1 MDNITKLIKEN
12 LEKYS
17 NRTLVLKKKVKISE
31 ELEYHINENLTLTN
45 NVFMVYSKK
54 YFDLINEVRDLW
66 MQDLI
71 YLNEEDEQMVMSDTG
86 KVALFEGE
94 MVYLDA
100 PIIEED
106 TYGSYFK
113 NNKVKKFLSE
123 GLEDEL
129 EKIKEYGYEV
139 VERYSAEPY
148 NMLLLHNTE
157 EDIYEVS
164 LTTNEDEFTSFESQ
178 VSKSPTHK
186 SNFRQIA
193 KKLINKLKEWLSK
206 YGDLFVGSFNKER
219 TYKYKRIFSNMG
231 LNVGDIQFNSNEDL
245 PDSYD
250 FIVYASNDNINEAE
264 HRGKK
269 VNLGRPFRTP
279 GGPKKFAVYVKTPG
293 GGVKKVTFGD
303 PNLKVRNKNKGAAKS
318 FRARHK
324 CDQKKDRTTAGYWSC
339 NVGRYS
345 KQLGLKSSNSW

>member
-12 LEKYS
+12 LEKFS
-17 NRTLVLKKKVKISE
+17 NRTLVIKENVKVSE
-31 ELEYHINENLTLTN
+31 ELQYHIDENLTLTN

-66 MQDLI
+66 MRDLI
-71 YLNEEDEQMVMSDTG
+71 QLNEEDEQMVMSDTG

-100 PIIEED
+100 PVLESD
-106 TYGSYFK
+106 DFD
-113 NNKVKKFLSE
+113 FL
-123 GLEDEL
+123 
-129 EKIKEYGYEV
+129 
-139 VERYSAEPY
+139 
-148 NMLLLHNTE
+148 
-157 EDIYEVS
+157 
-164 LTTNEDEFTSFESQ
+164 
-178 VSKSPTHK
+178 
-186 SNFRQIA
+186 
-193 KKLINKLKEWLSK
+193 
-206 YGDLFVGSFNKER
+206 
-219 TYKYKRIFSNMG
+219 
-231 LNVGDIQFNSNEDL
+231 
-245 PDSYD
+245 
-250 FIVYASNDNINEAE
+250 NEAE

>member
-1 MDNITKLIKEN
+1 MDNITKIIKEN
-12 LEKYS
+12 LEKFT
-17 NRTLVLKKKVKISE
+17 NRTLVLKENVNISE
-31 ELEYHINENLTLTN
+31 ELQYHIDENLTLTN

-66 MQDLI
+66 MRDLI
-71 YLNEEDEQMVMSDTG
+71 QLNEEDEQMVMSDTG

-100 PIIEED
+100 PVLESD
-106 TYGSYFK
+106 DFD
-113 NNKVKKFLSE
+113 FL
-123 GLEDEL
+123 
-129 EKIKEYGYEV
+129 
-139 VERYSAEPY
+139 
-148 NMLLLHNTE
+148 
-157 EDIYEVS
+157 
-164 LTTNEDEFTSFESQ
+164 
-178 VSKSPTHK
+178 
-186 SNFRQIA
+186 
-193 KKLINKLKEWLSK
+193 
-206 YGDLFVGSFNKER
+206 
-219 TYKYKRIFSNMG
+219 
-231 LNVGDIQFNSNEDL
+231 
-245 PDSYD
+245 
-250 FIVYASNDNINEAE
+250 NEAE

-269 VNLGRPFRTP
+269 VNIGKPFRTP